1 MLFGKT
7 KKVLEDKEAEIK
19 LNLSNNYKDSAY
31 NGYLEYTQLVNDFKD
46 KGKIGDKD
54 FEKLKYDDKPL
65 ISIGVISKKFN
76 GWANVKKILEE
87 ND

>member
-7 KKVLEDKEAEIK
+7 KKVLEDKEDEIK

-31 NGYLEYTQLVNDFKD
+31 KGYLEYIQLVNNFKD

-54 FEKLKYDDKPL
+54 FEKLNYKIEDYKRM
-65 ISIGVISKKFN
+65 F
-76 GWANVKKILEE
+76 ANYIKR
-87 ND
+87 